1 LWKFFN
7 EKVRCNKY
15 FEKFAD
21 CVLAAKGFFRGRK
34 KFKEE
39 VRSRLSEN
47 FQLFGLFSMD
57 YGRVLNTRNVK
68 SLKRNTEPFRE
79 KVKG

>member
-57 YGRVLNTRNVK
+57 YGRALCVNELT
-68 SLKRNTEPFRE
+68 F
-79 KVKG
+79 